1 MFLFHLRNE
10 IRENRSKS
18 ILWLNLRNKS
28 ISRSFKDLSSSDPMQ
43 RKCSYQQVKNSLDLK
58 TQCTQL
64 LLLSLNVLES
74 FHTISARSLNWLN
87 SQSLKVQRLAF
98 CSSLLVLPDKLFK
111 ECRLWLKV
119 VLSDQICK
127 KKLFY
132 RTDSGLFYLS
142 TETITRS
149 VSLKLL
155 VIAFS

>member
-1 MFLFHLRNE
+1 MFWFHRRNE

-74 FHTISARSLNWLN
+74 FHTISARSLNWLK

-98 CSSLLVLPDKLFK
+98 YSSLLFYQTSYSRNVAFGW
-111 ECRLWLKV
+111 RLSYLTK
-119 VLSDQICK
+119 SAK

>member
-1 MFLFHLRNE
+1 MFWFHRRNE

-74 FHTISARSLNWLN
+74 FHTISARSLNWLK

-98 CSSLLVLPDKLFK
+98 CSSF
-111 ECRLWLKV
+111 
-119 VLSDQICK
+119 
-127 KKLFY
+127 LFY
-132 RTDSGLFYLS
+132 QTSYSRNAAFGWRLSYLTKSAKKNCFTGLIAVCFTCL
-142 TETITRS
+142 
-149 VSLKLL
+149 LKRLL
-155 VIAFS
+155 EVYHWNCL